1 MKRGRTTT
9 AAASDRIAR
18 TDHVRKDPTHLA
30 RALNGDRTALTALVE
45 RYLPLVHT
53 IARGYRLND
62 ADVDDVGQTVF
73 LRLLEH
79 LDRIREP
86 RALPKWIVTTAR
98 HESLRLSRSRS
109 RIIPVDELGDSVSDD
124 PVDMNAGQVQAEQGR
139 VLRAGLARLTPLQRD
154 LLLLLTDDQAR
165 SYREIGTLLAMP
177 VGSIGPTRARSLAQ
191 LRSPPAIR
199 NYLAAAFDGPQRR
212 SA

>member
-1 MKRGRTTT
+1 MTRARNT
-9 AAASDRIAR
+9 AAAASASASGE
-18 TDHVRKDPTHLA
+18 TLA
-30 RALNGDRTALTALVE
+30 RALDGDRTALTALVE

-62 ADVDDVGQTVF
+62 ADTDDVGQTVF

-86 RALPKWIVTTAR
+86 RALPKWIMTTAR
-98 HESLRLSRSRS
+98 HESLRLSRSRI
-109 RIIPVDELGDSVSDD
+109 RTIPVDELGDSPSDD
-124 PVDMNAGQVQAEQGR
+124 PVDINAGLVRDEQGR

-165 SYREIGTLLAMP
+165 SYREIGALLAIP
-177 VGSIGPTRARSLAQ
+177 IGSIGPTRARSLAQ
-191 LRSPPAIR
+191 LRATPAVR
-199 NYLAAAFDGPQRR
+199 SYLDAEESPQRR